1 MTGRVAL
8 VTGATGG
15 LGQAIVRALAADG
28 FLVVAHHRR
37 NEAASAALCEEVR
50 GAGGAIE
57 AVTFDL
63 RDPTAVS
70 DAVRALGKAHGRL
83 DVLVNNAGRVDDG
96 PFALMDERSWADVVD
111 TNLGGTFR
119 VSRAAAR
126 VMLARKEGS
135 IVNVASVAGLRASP
149 YQANYSA
156 AKAGML
162 GLTRTLAR
170 ELGPLG
176 IRVNAVVPGLIEA
189 GMGARA
195 DRRHADAL
203 VERIPL
209 GEPGKAEDVAHAV
222 AFLVSD
228 RARYV
233 TGAELVVDGGLST

>member
-1 MTGRVAL
+1 MSERTAL
-8 VTGATGG
+8 VTGASGG
-15 LGQAIVRALAADG
+15 LGSAIARALVADG
-28 FLVVAHHRR
+28 YRVVAHHRR
-37 NEAASAALCEEVR
+37 NAAAVEALCEELR
-50 GAGGAIE
+50 AAGGEVE
-57 AVTFDL
+57 AVSFDL

-70 DAVRALGKAHGRL
+70 DAVRAIVKTHGRL

-96 PFALMDERSWADVVD
+96 PFLMMDERSFTDVVD

-119 VSRAAAR
+119 LCRAAAR
-126 VMLARKEGS
+126 AMMSRKEGV

-170 ELGPLG
+170 ELGPNG
-176 IRVNAVVPGLIEA
+176 IRVNAVVPGLIDA

-195 DRRHADAL
+195 DRRHTDAL

-209 GEPGKAEDVAHAV
+209 GSPGTAEDVAHAV
-222 AFLVSD
+222 SFLVSD